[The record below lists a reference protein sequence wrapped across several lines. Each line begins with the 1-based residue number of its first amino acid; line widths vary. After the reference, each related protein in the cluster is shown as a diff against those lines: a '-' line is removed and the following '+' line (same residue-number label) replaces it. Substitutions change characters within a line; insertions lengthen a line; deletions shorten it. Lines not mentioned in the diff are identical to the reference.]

1 MAEHPNRKYRDVPR
15 PGTLARDGHWIF
27 LFRQLREGVRR
38 GVSIEDA
45 LDETRDGYPSVPAAD
60 IDDVMQRAYYR
71 PDLCRIPLTD
81 AENALRFAELARGL
95 ALHAPAL
102 GGWLIYEHGRWTLP
116 SSNVVQ
122 ELAKEVSADLRAE
135 AKRFPGGDYQP
146 WIKRSQSR
154 PGIQAMLT
162 LAESILEI
170 GAPPEAFDTDPSLL
184 NLMNGVL
191 DLSCGELL
199 PHDPTHLITTLVPVE
214 WLDGARTKLRG
225 SRD

>member
-1 MAEHPNRKYRDVPR
+1 MRTSKPLQTR
-15 PGTLARDGHWIF
+15 PHSAFARAGGQDGHWIF

-60 IDDVMQRAYYR
+60 IDDVVQRAYYR

-81 AENALRFAELARGL
+81 AGNALRFAELARGL

-135 AKRFPGGDYQP
+135 AKRFPGGTTSPGLNEVSRGQA
-146 WIKRSQSR
+146 SR
-154 PGIQAMLT
+154 PC
-162 LAESILEI
+162 SR
-170 GAPPEAFDTDPSLL
+170 SL
-184 NLMNGVL
+184 
-191 DLSCGELL
+191 
-199 PHDPTHLITTLVPVE
+199 
-214 WLDGARTKLRG
+214 
-225 SRD
+225 SRSSRSGRRRKHSTQIPRS